1 MCCTPDSAY
10 WRHVLDCV
18 GREWL
23 LIINHPHYFG
33 SRSVQTSDELGHHL
47 NVGHDQA
54 GVMMQ
59 SKRRCHCPLAA
70 HVFKPILWRSAEES
84 CRLWRPHILH
94 HMGVMEVDSIGRV
107 QVDPAIVVIVGCLS
121 CCRACVNSRFASF
134 LINSKSCW
142 NHFMWLKIPGGQESR
157 K

>member
-10 WRHVLDCV
+10 RRHVLDCV

-23 LIINHPHYFG
+23 LVVNHPHYFG

-59 SKRRCHCPLAA
+59 SKRRCHRPLAA
-70 HVFKPILWRSAEES
+70 HVFKPILWGSAEES
-84 CRLWRPHILH
+84 CRLRRPHILH
-94 HMGVMEVDSIGRV
+94 HTGVMSDIDTLAYCLILTETVRFRWHVIH
-107 QVDPAIVVIVGCLS
+107 IVRSFFGYVRRLHNKCLGL
-121 CCRACVNSRFASF
+121 CFARHLCVS
-134 LINSKSCW
+134 W
-142 NHFMWLKIPGGQESR
+142 IP
-157 K
+157 